1 MIAYICQ
8 CHFLTSSYLPPP
20 MSPQVWS
27 LHLHLYSFIENRFIN
42 TIFLDCIY
50 VHQCMIFVFFLWLS
64 SLCITGSRFINFT
77 TAGLNLLLFYGRTI
91 FHRIYV
97 PPFFSCSSVKG
108 SLDHCHALVIAN
120 STAVNIGAHVSF
132 RIAVFSGYMPSS
144 VVAEW
149 HSSFIPTF
157 FFLFFFPQ
165 ETSILFSIVA
175 VSIYIPTNSTREFPF
190 LHMLSSIYCL

>member
-120 STAVNIGAHVSF
+120 STAVNI
-132 RIAVFSGYMPSS
+132 
-144 VVAEW
+144 
-149 HSSFIPTF
+149 FIPRSEVIIYPYRI
-157 FFLFFFPQ
+157 LMDIANLPPKRLYQVEPQ
-165 ETSILFSIVA
+165 
-175 VSIYIPTNSTREFPF
+175 R
-190 LHMLSSIYCL
+190 